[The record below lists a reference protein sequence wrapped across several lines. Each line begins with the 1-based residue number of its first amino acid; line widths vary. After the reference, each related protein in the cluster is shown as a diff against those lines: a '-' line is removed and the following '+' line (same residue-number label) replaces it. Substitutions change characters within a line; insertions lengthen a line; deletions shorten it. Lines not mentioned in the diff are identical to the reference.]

1 MAKHRFARCAPQR
14 LGGGWSTRLAWSQPD
29 SCELGGDITECQARE
44 SPGDKIGQP
53 LPTSAWPARLPGQRH
68 NRGSLSALLFRYF
81 LQQRPYLKKKDGEW
95 WRDLCQFLMFGLHMH
110 VEWPHTHTQRER
122 IICSQRV
129 YTIPST
135 WQVLRTIMLTFD
147 SALLKAMV
155 IEVKLVPRY
164 LLNAHHGTPSSSQ
177 LFLRVQTR
185 RTWLSWESF
194 YSTCTELKAK
204 ETPVFI
210 INIYE
215 ASSLDKGAKIHM
227 FLNETLFPLL
237 WNNNGSLKSF
247 GLVN

>member
-1 MAKHRFARCAPQR
+1 MEGSMSIF
-14 LGGGWSTRLAWSQPD
+14 D
-29 SCELGGDITECQARE
+29 V
-44 SPGDKIGQP
+44 
-53 LPTSAWPARLPGQRH
+53 WPPHACRV
-68 NRGSLSALLFRYF
+68 AT
-81 LQQRPYLKKKDGEW
+81 
-95 WRDLCQFLMFGLHMH
+95 
-110 VEWPHTHTQRER
+110 HTHTHTHTDRER
-122 IICSQRV
+122 ERERERREREREKIICAQRV

-164 LLNAHHGTPSSSQ
+164 LLNAHHVSSSQ

-194 YSTCTELKAK
+194 HSTCTELKAK

-215 ASSLDKGAKIHM
+215 ASSLDKGTKIHI
-227 FLNETLFPLL
+227 F
-237 WNNNGSLKSF
+237 
-247 GLVN
+247 

>member
-1 MAKHRFARCAPQR
+1 MIRCSEEIKWISLCP
-14 LGGGWSTRLAWSQPD
+14 SVH
-29 SCELGGDITECQARE
+29 
-44 SPGDKIGQP
+44 GQP
-53 LPTSAWPARLPGQRH
+53 GCQGRGTTVGACRL
-68 NRGSLSALLFRYF
+68 YF
-81 LQQRPYLKKKDGEW
+81 LDISFNRDPTFKKKKDGEW

-110 VEWPHTHTQRER
+110 VEWPHTHTHTHTHTEREK
-122 IICSQRV
+122 ICAQRV

-194 YSTCTELKAK
+194 HSTCTELKAK

-215 ASSLDKGAKIHM
+215 ASSLDKGTKIHI
-227 FLNETLFPLL
+227 F
-237 WNNNGSLKSF
+237 
-247 GLVN
+247 